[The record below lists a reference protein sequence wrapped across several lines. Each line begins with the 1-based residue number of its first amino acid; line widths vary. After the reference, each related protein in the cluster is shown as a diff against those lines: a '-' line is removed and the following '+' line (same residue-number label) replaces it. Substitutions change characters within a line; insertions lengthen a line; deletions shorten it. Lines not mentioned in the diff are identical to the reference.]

1 MSAPRISLIAAW
13 IAILVGGWLWVDLD
27 SLLQKAAGG
36 TDTAA
41 ATAPDEP
48 SEPIQLVGFK
58 EEFMGKVV
66 VTLLSLESVA
76 QNKGIAAAQIAVFID
91 ELASALPS
99 LTWFGLRM
107 FLIIIALSP
116 LFIVGRFATMAG
128 LGEAD
133 RDRVIGTIGHSNIY
147 LVRQMV
153 LALKATFAMFFA
165 GGEELQ
171 AVCRGREPD
180 RSKLVALGRKT
191 AA

>member
-1 MSAPRISLIAAW
+1 MTVTPPPTLATTTHGPKAMTSIEYTWARATLGTIFPAAPEAGITLGI
-13 IAILVGGWLWVDLD
+13 VDMEL
-27 SLLQKAAGG
+27 
-36 TDTAA
+36 
-41 ATAPDEP
+41 
-48 SEPIQLVGFK
+48 
-58 EEFMGKVV
+58 
-66 VTLLSLESVA
+66 
-76 QNKGIAAAQIAVFID
+76 AVFID